1 MAVAVGVALF
11 AAACGGSQGRRI
23 PAPALDDALA
33 AGAAP
38 RSIVLAG
45 GCFWG
50 VQEVYEHTRGVLSAT
65 SGYAGGAAD
74 TAHYDEVSS
83 GATGHAESV
92 RVVYDPGQLTLG
104 QILQVFFSVV
114 ANPTEWNRQGP
125 DVGSQYRTVIF
136 YANSDQARI
145 ARAYISQL
153 DAAHAYP
160 RAIVTELTPLTPA
173 RAFYTAEAYHQDYA
187 RLHPNSS
194 YIRVYDLPKLT
205 ELKTLWPALSR

>member
-1 MAVAVGVALF
+1 
-11 AAACGGSQGRRI
+11 
-23 PAPALDDALA
+23 
-33 AGAAP
+33 
-38 RSIVLAG
+38 
-45 GCFWG
+45 
-50 VQEVYEHTRGVLSAT
+50 VLSAT

-74 TAHYDEVSS
+74 TAHYDQVSS

-92 RVVYDPGQLTLG
+92 RVVYDPGQVTVG

-160 RAIVTELTPLTPA
+160 RAIVTELTPLTAA
-173 RAFYTAEAYHQDYA
+173 RAFYPAEAYHQDYA

-194 YIRVYDLPKLT
+194 YIRLYDLPKLT
-205 ELKTLWPALSR
+205 ALKTLWPALSR